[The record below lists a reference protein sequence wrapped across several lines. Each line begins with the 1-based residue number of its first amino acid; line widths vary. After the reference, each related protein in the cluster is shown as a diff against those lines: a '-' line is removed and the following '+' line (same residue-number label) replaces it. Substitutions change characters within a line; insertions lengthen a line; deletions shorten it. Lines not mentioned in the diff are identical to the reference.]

1 MDTAGSEIGVVADN
15 RPELAVEESQPARPG
30 TYGRLT

>member
-15 RPELAVEESQPARPG
+15 RPEIAVEEPARPG
-30 TYGRLT
+30 TYGLLT